1 MKKLLATLLA
11 TVSYASFV
19 QASPI
24 DDASNYSVRISSTV
38 AYAFAEESAGSS
50 DGAGFLIDKE
60 RGWILTNAHVSG
72 YGTGDIEVSFKGQD
86 YFDAKPIYV
95 DPELD
100 FAVVHVLSEN
110 IPDNAIEA
118 KLDCSDR
125 PLNGLAVAA
134 YGHPY
139 GLTYSAS
146 RGIVSKVRY
155 YDGIDWVQTDA
166 AVNPG
171 NSGGPLV
178 ALDTGEVVGIN
189 AMGLEDTQ
197 GLNFAVPAKPICKIL
212 ELMRAGKNP
221 SPPKLPLRFAVNEET
236 EEFLIVGAGTGNG
249 LPAGFVL
256 GDRIIKVGT
265 QPVETPTAL
274 KTYLRG
280 MTGNIDVVLKRGSDE
295 VKAVLSFAPERK
307 ILDRQYV
314 LADGA
319 LVAHDLY
326 SERREMEGYYHVQS
340 VRSGSYAERS
350 GWVQYQL
357 IMSINGIR
365 PTSLM
370 HIKELLSGDEY
381 KIIIFRGWS
390 SQETKLYDYHEIEYW
405 PYDVELKTAAIKND

>member
-197 GLNFAVPAKPICKIL
+197 GLKLCS
-212 ELMRAGKNP
+212 AGK
-221 SPPKLPLRFAVNEET
+221 
-236 EEFLIVGAGTGNG
+236 
-249 LPAGFVL
+249 
-256 GDRIIKVGT
+256 
-265 QPVETPTAL
+265 
-274 KTYLRG
+274 TY
-280 MTGNIDVVLKRGSDE
+280 MQNS
-295 VKAVLSFAPERK
+295 
-307 ILDRQYV
+307 
-314 LADGA
+314 
-319 LVAHDLY
+319 
-326 SERREMEGYYHVQS
+326 
-340 VRSGSYAERS
+340 
-350 GWVQYQL
+350 
-357 IMSINGIR
+357 
-365 PTSLM
+365 
-370 HIKELLSGDEY
+370 
-381 KIIIFRGWS
+381 
-390 SQETKLYDYHEIEYW
+390 
-405 PYDVELKTAAIKND
+405 